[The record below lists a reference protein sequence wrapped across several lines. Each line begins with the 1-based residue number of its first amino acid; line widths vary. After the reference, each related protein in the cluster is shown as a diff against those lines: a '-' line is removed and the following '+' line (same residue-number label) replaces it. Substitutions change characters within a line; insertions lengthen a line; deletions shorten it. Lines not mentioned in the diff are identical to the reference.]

1 MICKDNQCLSTPLS
15 LFCDSFLMVLHNKKH
30 LHADDNG
37 SLPFVFRRDL
47 IFSFFASTSALGAV
61 KQGKITF
68 STFFLKNYL
77 NSIEC
82 VWSITEIE
90 YVTI

>member
-1 MICKDNQCLSTPLS
+1 M
-15 LFCDSFLMVLHNKKH
+15 H